1 MPYSKV
7 KKHLGYLSAL
17 LLMTFFTAG
26 CAKPQPSHISPESR
40 TVHQKY
46 PPKKEIIKMQVR
58 ATAYTSRLKRK
69 NARYPVGA
77 WGDVLTP
84 SCRCIAVSADLL
96 KMGLTYQ
103 TKVKIEGLEGE
114 YTVVDRMHP
123 KWKKKIDVYM
133 GDNFARARYWGV
145 RMVTIQWE
153 IPQKEKRQ

>member
-1 MPYSKV
+1 
-7 KKHLGYLSAL
+7 
-17 LLMTFFTAG
+17 
-26 CAKPQPSHISPESR
+26 
-40 TVHQKY
+40 
-46 PPKKEIIKMQVR
+46 
-58 ATAYTSRLKRK
+58 
-69 NARYPVGA
+69 
-77 WGDVLTP
+77 
-84 SCRCIAVSADLL
+84 
-96 KMGLTYQ
+96 MGLTYQ